1 MARYS
6 QDSYGQD
13 RYGSTYVPFSTAVV
27 ATVVASCERVRNSG
41 ALAAG
46 ATVVVTEAFSTV
58 RGAGAFSSNATTTA
72 ACERIQHGG
81 ATSTVAST
89 ITGACERVREAA
101 ANDGIGISSIAI
113 AVERVLLVSATMT
126 STTTITA
133 KGGYVRFGEA
143 TATPTAS
150 VIAVGRLKWSPI
162 AEGEEVWTPI
172 VNDSVTW
179 TEIAA

>member
-13 RYGSTYVPFSTAVV
+13 RYGSTYVPFSTSVV
-27 ATVVASCERVRNSG
+27 ATIAAVGVRVRTSG
-41 ALAAG
+41 ALAAA

-89 ITGACERVREAA
+89 IASACERVREVNATDSFA
-101 ANDGIGISSIAI
+101 IYGISTIAI
-113 AVERVLLVSATMT
+113 AVVRVFIVSATMT
-126 STTTITA
+126 STATITA
-133 KGGYVRFGEA
+133 QGGYVKFGA
-143 TATPTAS
+143 ATMTSTSGTAT
-150 VIAVGRLKWSPI
+150 IGREKWEI
-162 AEGEEVWTPI
+162 IT
-172 VNDSVTW
+172 NDSVTW
-179 TEIAA
+179 TTIAA